1 MRILLLL
8 SILLIS
14 CGVPKKNEPHQE
26 NTTSVDENALVFVLL
41 KINRDSIQQKNTI
54 ELISKTI
61 ASGKMKDGFQNQSK
75 SENYLTIDQYAQ
87 GKLVKTFTIQHPLFK
102 QVEYSDGN
110 NLTSKT
116 IELDSANFFIRL
128 QLSGSSNKIK
138 ISETLK
144 DTPTRELTTL
154 KL

>member
-14 CGVPKKNEPHQE
+14 CGVSKKTESSQE
-26 NTTSVDENALVFVLL
+26 TTTSSDENVIVFLTL
-41 KINRDSIQQKNTI
+41 KISRDSIQQKNTI
-54 ELISKTI
+54 QLVSKTR
-61 ASGKMKDGFQNQSK
+61 ASGKIKDLLQSQSK
-75 SENYLTIDQYAQ
+75 PENYLTIDQFAQ
-87 GKLVKTFTIQHPLFK
+87 DKLVKTSIIQHPLFK

-110 NLTSKT
+110 NLTTKT
-116 IELDSANFFIRL
+116 IELDSADFFIRL
-128 QLSGSSNKIK
+128 QLNGSSNKIK

-144 DTPTRELTTL
+144 ATPTRELITL

>member
-8 SILLIS
+8 AILLIS
-14 CGVPKKNEPHQE
+14 CGVSKKTEPSQE
-26 NTTSVDENALVFVLL
+26 NTTSVDENVIVFLAL

-54 ELISKTI
+54 ELVSKTI
-61 ASGKMKDGFQNQSK
+61 ASGKMKDLLQSQSK
-75 SENYLTIDQYAQ
+75 PENYLTIDQYTQ
-87 GKLVKTFTIQHPLFK
+87 GKLVKTSIIQHPLFK

-110 NLTSKT
+110 NLTSKS